1 MELEEAK
8 QLKGGF
14 RIHFEIAVNSHS
26 YLPVLA
32 TFTTKILDIVARKLR
47 EHVCHTAIGILFGRH
62 AVRRS
67 ERSYILFD
75 VSLLASHR
83 SALG

>member
-1 MELEEAK
+1 MAEQPCKRGRRLPVELEEAK

-32 TFTTKILDIVARKLR
+32 TFTTKILELQHQHFGLR
-47 EHVCHTAIGILFGRH
+47 DHSISF
-62 AVRRS
+62 
-67 ERSYILFD
+67 
-75 VSLLASHR
+75 
-83 SALG
+83 